1 MCTAGTRSRHI
12 WGKVEYIV
20 HRNNLRRA
28 RLRAGLTQAQ
38 VAAMAGL
45 SRPMYTNI
53 ELGRKN
59 PSLDTALRIAEV
71 LGQPVED
78 LFGVGAAHV
87 RQATA

>member
-1 MCTAGTRSRHI
+1 
-12 WGKVEYIV
+12 
-20 HRNNLRRA
+20 
-28 RLRAGLTQAQ
+28 
-38 VAAMAGL
+38 
-45 SRPMYTNI
+45 MYTNI